1 MGSEFEA
8 MHPDTDELEKELGG
22 AVDELIDWERNREK
36 MRFFLV
42 ACLQASVSVEAMSAY
57 LGLDA
62 KTVRSEL
69 LLGIE
74 AWNAAQRRTSQTV
87 SKPHLGVAA
96 AYE

>member
-1 MGSEFEA
+1 MGSECEA
-8 MHPDTDELEKELGG
+8 MHPDTDRLEKELGG
-22 AVDELIDWERNREK
+22 AVDELIDWERNRDK

-42 ACLQASVSVEAMSAY
+42 ACLQASVSVETMSAY

-87 SKPHLGVAA
+87 SQPHLRIAA
-96 AYE
+96 ARE